1 LPYSGGQA
9 VFIINQTGKVIGRME
24 GK

>member
-1 LPYSGGQA
+1 LPYSGGHA